1 MKPMRITIAD
11 DHQIIR
17 VGLRSMLAAQPDLE
31 VVGEAGTIHSSLSMI
46 EREQPDVAILDLN
59 MPDGF
64 GLDVL
69 PRIRA
74 ASPNTKVLILT
85 MHSEQDTVRRSLAV
99 GVHGFLNKIAEPE
112 EVVNAVRTVAAGR
125 FFVSVPM
132 EVVGRGGK
140 APTVMSPPQ
149 SSRPLSERERQVL
162 ELFARGL
169 THREISE
176 QMGVRLKTVE
186 TYRSRLGDKLGARTR
201 QELVEHARAMGL
213 VATAPSPRP
222 TPRPR
227 S

>member
-1 MKPMRITIAD
+1 MRITIAD

-46 EREQPDVAILDLN
+46 EQEQPDVAILDLN

-74 ASPNTKVLILT
+74 ASPNTKVLVLT

-132 EVVGRGGK
+132 EAPGRSPKPPAVG
-140 APTVMSPPQ
+140 AQPHA
-149 SSRPLSERERQVL
+149 SRPLSERERQVL

-213 VATAPSPRP
+213 VASAPTRP
-222 TPRPR
+222 ATPRPR
-227 S
+227 SS

>member
-17 VGLRSMLAAQPDLE
+17 VGLRSMLSAQPDLE
-31 VVGEAGTIHSSLSMI
+31 VVGEAGTIHGSLSMI
-46 EREQPDVAILDLN
+46 EQEQPDVAILDLN

-69 PRIRA
+69 PRIRS
-74 ASPNTKVLILT
+74 ASPNTKVLVLT
-85 MHSEQDTVRRSLAV
+85 MHSEQETVRRSLAV

-132 EVVGRGGK
+132 EAAGRQTKGMPP
-140 APTVMSPPQ
+140 APQ
-149 SSRPLSERERQVL
+149 AQASRPLSERERQVL

-213 VATAPSPRP
+213 VGAAPSRP
-222 TPRPR
+222 PLRTR
-227 S
+227 